1 MRWGPNADRQAL
13 KKAEFLPVWQK
24 GKSVQ
29 EGCRPLMALKKEGLC
44 VRAREQPL
52 EAESSP
58 QGQPARQKGPQSY
71 NHMEMNSAN
80 NLNELQSG
88 FFPEPLDKNP
98 VQLAPWF

>member
-1 MRWGPNADRQAL
+1 MTDLTCQREDLSEGWGRREIREIWSLGKIQPTISGFEGEWPQAW
-13 KKAEFLPVWQK
+13 ED
-24 GKSVQ
+24 
-29 EGCRPLMALKKEGLC
+29 
-44 VRAREQPL
+44 EQPL

-88 FFPEPLDKNP
+88 FFPKPLDKNP
-98 VQLAPWF
+98 AQLAPWF